1 MDLPRNP
8 FKHALVAG
16 RQQIGLWVSLASPYS
31 AEIVAGAGFD
41 WLVIDTEHSPNEVD
55 TTLAQLQVV
64 AAYPVSPVVRPAWND
79 KVLIKRHLDIGAQT
93 LLIPYVQNADE
104 AAAAVAATRFPT
116 RGVRGVAGVTR
127 ASRFGRVA
135 DYAKRAEEELCL
147 LVQIENREGLENLEA
162 IARTDGVDGVFVGP
176 ADLAAGLG
184 HLGEQSHPEVQ
195 SAIRDAIERIRA
207 CGKGAGILATD
218 EASSR
223 RYIEWGTTFTAVGL
237 DVMVLGRE
245 LEKLCAK
252 FKSF

>member
-1 MDLPRNP
+1 MNLPANP
-8 FKHALVAG
+8 FKRALVAE

-93 LLIPYVQNADE
+93 LLIPYVQDAEE
-104 AAAAVAATRFPT
+104 AQAAVAAMRFPT

-127 ASRFGRVA
+127 ASRFGRVQ

-147 LVQIENREGLENLEA
+147 IVQIETRSGLDHLEA
-162 IARTDGVDGVFVGP
+162 IARTDGVDGVFIGP

-184 HLGEQSHPEVQ
+184 HLGEIGHAEVQ
-195 SAIRDAIERIRA
+195 SAIRDAIARIRA
-207 CGKGAGILATD
+207 CKKGAGILATD
-218 EASSR
+218 EASAR

-237 DVMVLGRE
+237 DAMVLGRE
-245 LEKLCAK
+245 LEKLAAR
-252 FKSF
+252 FK

>member
-1 MDLPRNP
+1 MDLPVNT
-8 FKHALVAG
+8 FKRSLLAG
-16 RQQIGLWVSLASPYS
+16 RQQIGLWVSLASAYS

-64 AAYPVSPVVRPAWND
+64 AAFPVSPVVRPAWND

-104 AAAAVAATRFPT
+104 AAAAVAAVRFPM

-127 ASRFGRVA
+127 ASQFGRVSE
-135 DYAKRAEEELCL
+135 YAKNAEKEICL
-147 LVQIENREGLENLEA
+147 IVQIENRQGLDNLEA
-162 IARTDGVDGVFVGP
+162 IARMEGVDGVFIGP

-184 HLGEQSHPEVQ
+184 HLGNIGHAEVQ
-195 SAIRDAIERIRA
+195 AAIQDAIKRVKA

-218 EASSR
+218 EASAR

-237 DVMVLGRE
+237 DVMILARE
-245 LEKLCAK
+245 TEKLAAK
-252 FKSF
+252 FK